1 MPERPRQTGLSRKR
15 IYSSPRPAAG
25 LAIVILRPFDKLT
38 AQDEGAEGLRRR
50 AAVQSLILCLSCDL
64 PAARFGD
71 LPRVPLSRS
80 PDRWSGRDIVRSWCS
95 ASFRHQNAGLARFNS
110 EDTATHGPW
119 SLSRGSNR
127 SAAPP
132 RGPRYTGP
140 CRNGRWPSGFPC
152 KGKRSVREVERAGID
167 YWGREAERPERKGL
181 EVRVWKSRPRQQRRY
196 LATASE
202 RRPDH
207 LVFKR

>member
-1 MPERPRQTGLSRKR
+1 MESGARFRAFACMLRGAKDAPRRCSCPE
-15 IYSSPRPAAG
+15 Y
-25 LAIVILRPFDKLT
+25 
-38 AQDEGAEGLRRR
+38 LRRGH
-50 AAVQSLILCLSCDL
+50 LTDL
-64 PAARFGD
+64 GQ
-71 LPRVPLSRS
+71 
-80 PDRWSGRDIVRSWCS
+80 DIVRSWCS